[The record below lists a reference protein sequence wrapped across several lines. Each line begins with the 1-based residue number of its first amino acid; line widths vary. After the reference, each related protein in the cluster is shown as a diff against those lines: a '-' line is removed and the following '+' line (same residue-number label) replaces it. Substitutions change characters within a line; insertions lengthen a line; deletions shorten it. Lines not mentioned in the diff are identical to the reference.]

1 MLYYQKDTR
10 CHLIQLERPQE
21 YPMDNKKLLE
31 PVFLDDDGQCHD
43 LPPVPTITNARELF
57 GLREDETLAEALA
70 RRESPVGG

>member
-1 MLYYQKDTR
+1 
-10 CHLIQLERPQE
+10 
-21 YPMDNKKLLE
+21 MDNKKLLE